1 MISTYRSL
9 NIRNPNEYWYV
20 KVWPSQYDNWK
31 LSAWAKSSSQM
42 PNHCKNRR
50 KISMQFTTASCIT
63 VTEDKKSWGGTSRSW
78 NGHLFDTVDIDLM
91 DVASDL
97 VYFMFCNTSSIYSTE
112 KHFFFCKHESNL
124 HLYIWYNHKLY
135 PFGFITLQF
144 RTPVRESLPFLCLC
158 MHIHIIVLKQ

>member
-1 MISTYRSL
+1 MNIDMLKSGLVSMTIESWVRGPKVLARCQTTVKIGGRFQCNLQLLLVSL
-9 NIRNPNEYWYV
+9 LLR
-20 KVWPSQYDNWK
+20 
-31 LSAWAKSSSQM
+31 
-42 PNHCKNRR
+42 
-50 KISMQFTTASCIT
+50 T
-63 VTEDKKSWGGTSRSW
+63 KKAGGGTSRSW